1 MCGGG
6 GWGWAFFS
14 FSPANAFGNDTA
26 SMSVAVVAVVLF
38 CFCCCCFLIILLNS
52 REKGREYKPNNH
64 LVTERHTATIS
75 AVISVAVKVIL
86 ADRDKHPSFRTS
98 QETWCFA
105 QYNLTVNESELALWR
120 EISPLGV
127 NLSKVISIP
136 PRVCWLSVVPC
147 ALSRLNSIS
156 PKVPVGVDQ

>member
-1 MCGGG
+1 MWGGEG
-6 GWGWAFFS
+6 LFFS
-14 FSPANAFGNDTA
+14 FFFSRANAFGKDTA

-64 LVTERHTATIS
+64 LVTERHTTTIS
-75 AVISVAVKVIL
+75 AVISVGVMVIL
-86 ADRDKHPSFRTS
+86 ADRDKHASFRTF
-98 QETWCFA
+98 QQTWCFA

-147 ALSRLNSIS
+147 ALSRLNSILA
-156 PKVPVGVDQ
+156 KVPVGVDQ